1 MIYRS
6 SIGIKSFAS
15 PFRAVSRAFN
25 LCQRFY
31 PSLPR
36 HRSVLESDYARGR
49 GRGPFPLEDAVPHVV
64 QVGLGSVGSSQNHTK
79 RLIHSRHR
87 LVKLFFFDWK

>member
-1 MIYRS
+1 M
-6 SIGIKSFAS
+6 KSFAS

-31 PSLPR
+31 PFLPR

-64 QVGLGSVGSSQNHTK
+64 QVGLGSVGSEPKSYEEIDPFKTSFGQTF
-79 RLIHSRHR
+79 
-87 LVKLFFFDWK
+87 LF